1 MIWVFFSILTGFSN
15 AASEILIGVVLT
27 SSIVPYIISLK
38 RTGILFSVI
47 IGILIFKEKNF
58 KEVIIGSIIMFI
70 GVLLIT
76 TP

>member
-58 KEVIIGSIIMFI
+58 KEGITGNIIMFI